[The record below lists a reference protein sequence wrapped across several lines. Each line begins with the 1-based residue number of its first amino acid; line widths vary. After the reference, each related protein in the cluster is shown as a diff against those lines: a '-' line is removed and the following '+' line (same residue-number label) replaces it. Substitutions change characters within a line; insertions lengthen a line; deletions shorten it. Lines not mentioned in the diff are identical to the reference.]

1 MSGHAAAAA
10 AAKGRQL
17 VTVRRRV
24 EARPTD
30 LSEAGWLRGVATAI
44 TTSTTVRC
52 CQAAVTEEGRDQ
64 TTLLHPNRA
73 PAWVGVQGEGEV
85 GGDGETEEAESPT
98 ATARPVGAAAA
109 GEDMKAEG
117 VTEADMV
124 AAVEAVAAAANSA
137 AAAGSSEACRWE
149 HNLNTIA
156 AKKYRRSQDYIIII
170 LID

>member
-1 MSGHAAAAA
+1 MSGHAAVAAVAAA
-10 AAKGRQL
+10 AAAQGRQL

-64 TTLLHPNRA
+64 TTPLHPNRA
-73 PAWVGVQGEGEV
+73 PARVGVQGEGEA

-98 ATARPVGAAAA
+98 ATARTVGAAAA
-109 GEDMKAEG
+109 VEDMKAEG
-117 VTEADMV
+117 VTVVDTEAAGE
-124 AAVEAVAAAANSA
+124 AAAAVAAAAISA
-137 AAAGSSEACRWE
+137 AAAGSSAAC
-149 HNLNTIA
+149 
-156 AKKYRRSQDYIIII
+156 
-170 LID
+170 